1 MSKINFVVMLR
12 ISSNK
17 SLIAIMGLLIIVSG
31 CINENEV
38 EQKSNLTQNII
49 IDAQPHSTIT
59 ADIQTG
65 LVKLSHRNGD
75 EIPMIDLTII
85 IEQGDLY
92 SIYENLGTVGDKFA
106 KGDTI
111 NLTQKSVDLN
121 GRILNAKISINN
133 SGVTGNSTTITL
145 LSKGNNFAR
154 IFSSDEFFG

>member
-1 MSKINFVVMLR
+1 MQR

-31 CINENEV
+31 CIYESDV
-38 EQKSNLTQNII
+38 EQKSNLTQNST

-59 ADIQTG
+59 ADVETG
-65 LVKLSHRNGD
+65 LVKLSHKSGD
-75 EIPMIDLTII
+75 EIPMIDFTII
-85 IEQGDLY
+85 IEQGDFY
-92 SIYENLGTVGDKFA
+92 SIYENLGQVEDKFA

-154 IFSSDEFFG
+154 IVSSDEFFG

>member
-1 MSKINFVVMLR
+1 
-12 ISSNK
+12 
-17 SLIAIMGLLIIVSG
+17 MGLLIIVSG
-31 CINENEV
+31 CINDQDV
-38 EQKSNLTQNII
+38 EQSNLTQNIT

-59 ADIQTG
+59 ADVETG
-65 LVKLSHRNGD
+65 LVKLSHRSGD
-75 EIPMIDLTII
+75 EIPMSDFTII

-92 SIYENLGTVGDKFA
+92 MIYENLGQVEEKFA

-154 IFSSDEFFG
+154 IVSSDEFFG

>member
-1 MSKINFVVMLR
+1 MQR

-38 EQKSNLTQNII
+38 EQKSNLTQNNT
-49 IDAQPHSTIT
+49 IDALPQSTIT
-59 ADIQTG
+59 AEVETG
-65 LVKLSHRNGD
+65 LVKLSHKSGD
-75 EIPMIDLTII
+75 EIPMIDFTII
-85 IEQGDLY
+85 IEQGDFY
-92 SIYENLGTVGDKFA
+92 SIYENLGQVEDKFA

-154 IFSSDEFFG
+154 IISSDEFFG